1 MVGKKVKKKLQVI
14 MIKYDI
20 EEDVWWLEK
29 KEMLKKFVSVLVKI
43 FRKTLG
49 PEKRIFNIP
58 LLIRQNFLSLCE
70 TPECMIFLFGQPYVD
85 WKDEEGDYI
94 WASRLEDEVV
104 EKVMKELGVENIE
117 LEELLS

>member
-1 MVGKKVKKKLQVI
+1 

-20 EEDVWWLEK
+20 VVGVWWLERE
-29 KEMLKKFVSVLVKI
+29 EMLKKFVSVLVKI

-85 WKDEEGDYI
+85 WKDEDGNYR
-94 WASRLEDEVV
+94 WASKLEDEVI
-104 EKVMKELGVENIE
+104 EKVMKELGVEDIE
-117 LEELLS
+117 LEELFS